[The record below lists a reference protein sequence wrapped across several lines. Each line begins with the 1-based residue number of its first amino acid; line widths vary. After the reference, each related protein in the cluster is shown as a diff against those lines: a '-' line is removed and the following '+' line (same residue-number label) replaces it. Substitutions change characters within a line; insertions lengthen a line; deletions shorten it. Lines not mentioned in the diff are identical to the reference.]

1 MITPDSTVAAVIARV
16 GGRVEAEAERE

>member
-16 GGRVEAEAERE
+16 GGKVVDEAERE